1 MIVPTASGLSHFLQ
15 ISGSSAAHGS
25 FPETGRYALTTC
37 VFLQGSDDVWPQG
50 MVWGPESCW
59 VQPGVRGQGHQAG
72 LGPQGRTRQAQ
83 L

>member
-1 MIVPTASGLSHFLQ
+1 MIIPAASGLSHFLQ

-59 VQPGVRGQGHQAG
+59 VQRAGTPGRA
-72 LGPQGRTRQAQ
+72 LKT
-83 L
+83 